1 MDDKREFFECQYCD
15 GEFAVET
22 ECSMKITYCMFCGEP
37 LDDTDW
43 EVDHHVEDPE
53 VEV

>member
-22 ECSMKITYCMFCGEP
+22 ECSMDILYCPFCAEP
-37 LDDTDW
+37 LDKTQTEEPEDYYE
-43 EVDHHVEDPE
+43 EV
-53 VEV
+53 